1 MAFKNG
7 QPVTVLLA
15 ARMGS
20 SRFPGKTLSD
30 LHCLPMLERQI
41 ERIRKSIYIDSVVV
55 ATTELPA
62 DQEIEDWCKVKD
74 VECFRGSADDVLGR
88 LTSAAQHFNMH
99 TVVEV
104 LGDNPLV
111 HSEMI
116 DAAVE
121 LYFEK
126 KTDYVATLTDE
137 YPKAPNGL
145 KKFPI
150 GVRVQVFPATTLIRC
165 SELTKN
171 DSHREHAT
179 SYIAENPDI
188 FSIAF
193 VEAEKV
199 FSACNRPELTFAV
212 NFPNNLDLI
221 RLIFDELYEK
231 NNNFSVEYAINL
243 FDLRPDLLPLMGNE
257 SVHLGSPQHT

>member
-1 MAFKNG
+1 MAFKDG

-30 LHCLPMLERQI
+30 LHSLPMLERQI
-41 ERIRKSIYIDSVVV
+41 ERIRKSIYIDNVVV

-62 DQEIEDWCKVKD
+62 DQEIESWCRAKD
-74 VECFRGSADDVLGR
+74 VGCYRGSADDVLGR
-88 LTSAAQHFNMH
+88 LTSAAQHFNMK

-111 HSEMI
+111 HSDMI
-116 DAAVE
+116 DAVVE

-137 YPKAPNGL
+137 YPKATGGS

-150 GVRVQVFPATTLIRC
+150 GVRIQVFPATTLARC

-188 FSIAF
+188 FSTTF
-193 VEAEKV
+193 LEAEKL
-199 FSACNRPELTFAV
+199 FSSCNRPELNFAV
-212 NFPNNLDLI
+212 NFPKNLDLI
-221 RLIFDELYEK
+221 RSIFNELYEQNK
-231 NNNFSVEYAINL
+231 NFSVEDVINL
-243 FDLRPDLLPLMGNE
+243 LDLRPDLISLMGN
-257 SVHLGSPQHT
+257 G